1 MSKESGFLSSIPGEG
16 SEDFAMTT
24 KDLEY
29 YINLVDK
36 AASFERIDSDFERHS
51 IVDKM
56 LSNSI
61 ACFREILHERQNQ
74 SMWQI
79 SLLSYFK
86 KLSHPNH

>member
-1 MSKESGFLSSIPGEG
+1 MKAVKIV
-16 SEDFAMTT
+16 AMTT
-24 KDLEY
+24 KDLVY

-61 ACFREILHERQNQ
+61 ACFREILHERQSINVANFTVV
-74 SMWQI
+74 
-79 SLLSYFK
+79 LF
-86 KLSHPNH
+86 

>member
-1 MSKESGFLSSIPGEG
+1 MKAVKIV
-16 SEDFAMTT
+16 AMTT

-61 ACFREILHERQNQ
+61 ACFREILHERQSINVANFTVV
-74 SMWQI
+74 
-79 SLLSYFK
+79 LF
-86 KLSHPNH
+86 